1 MEKRLAELREQL
13 EVGQQQLAMLDHQRS
28 ELRDTLLRIG
38 GAVQVLEELL
48 GGSEHRATAAPRG
61 GVTRDAELARVS

>member
-13 EVGQQQLAMLDHQRS
+13 EIGQQQLAVLDRQRA

-48 GGSEHRATAAPRG
+48 EGSA
-61 GVTRDAELARVS
+61 RDLELVGAR

>member
-13 EVGQQQLAMLDHQRS
+13 EIGQQQLAILDRQRA

-48 GGSEHRATAAPRG
+48 APDG
-61 GVTRDAELARVS
+61 GVPDREPLTRPAIAS